1 MQSCPGSYPAK
12 ASPHSK
18 VFLKTSA
25 VLPLYDDIDLLNH
38 RSKLQI
44 NAEQQW
50 SVPTLLVR

>member
-1 MQSCPGSYPAK
+1 MQSCSGSNPAK